1 MPDIVLVTDG
11 ETIPLAS
18 TASSFAHGFGLFETM
33 RYVDGQLFFWKDHWA
48 RFAKSAK
55 DFALALPKEDAVL
68 AALHGLVT
76 KANLTKGTLK
86 LSLLKDTEGSCLYVY
101 SRPPITSPNS
111 NTLILNT
118 TSPIYPGSL
127 LAGHKTHN
135 YMEVMHLLSLA
146 RAQAYYDCLR
156 IDTNG
161 YLAETATSNLF
172 FLKDGRLHTP
182 ALDTG
187 ILPGVIRKV
196 LLRDCDLQIE
206 EGLFTQGVI
215 RDAEAVFLTNA
226 TSGLKIIERIDGF
239 SAGQSAS
246 YLASSEVLSA
256 IQSLLL
262 RAQESRAL
270 SLI

>member
-11 ETIPLAS
+11 EPVPLAS
-18 TASSFAHGFGLFETM
+18 TASGFAHGFGLFETM
-33 RYVDGQLFFWKDHWA
+33 RYTDGLLFYWKDHWA

-55 DFALALPKEDAVL
+55 HFALALPKEDAVL

-76 KANLTKGTLK
+76 KANLTEGTLK

-118 TSPIYPGSL
+118 TNPIYPRSL

-146 RAQAYYDCLR
+146 RAQTYYDCLR
-156 IDTNG
+156 IDING
-161 YLAETATSNLF
+161 FLAETATSNLF
-172 FLKDGRLHTP
+172 FLKDDRLYTP

-187 ILPGVIRKV
+187 ILPGVIRAV

-206 EGLFTQGVI
+206 EGLFAQGAI
-215 RDAEAVFLTNA
+215 RDAEAVFVTNA

-239 SAGQSAS
+239 PLGQSTQYSVAS
-246 YLASSEVLSA
+246 EALSA

-262 RAQESRAL
+262 GAQESRAL

>member
-1 MPDIVLVTDG
+1 MPDIVLVTNE

-18 TASSFAHGFGLFETM
+18 TASGFAHGFGLFETI

-48 RFAKSAK
+48 RFAKSANY
-55 DFALALPKEDAVL
+55 FTLALPKEDDVL
-68 AALHGLVT
+68 AAIHGFVT
-76 KANLTKGTLK
+76 NAKLTEVTLK

-101 SRPPITSPNS
+101 SRPPIPTPNS
-111 NTLILNT
+111 NALIFNT
-118 TSPIYPGSL
+118 TSPINPRSL

-135 YMEVMHLLSLA
+135 YMEVIHLLNLA

-161 YLAETATSNLF
+161 FLAETATSNLF
-172 FLKDGRLHTP
+172 FLKDSRLYTP
-182 ALDTG
+182 SLDTG
-187 ILPGVIRKV
+187 ILPGVLRAALI
-196 LLRDCDLQIE
+196 RDCNLHVD
-206 EGLFTQGVI
+206 EGLFTQGAI
-215 RDAEAVFLTNA
+215 RDAEAVFVTNV
-226 TSGLKIIERIDGF
+226 TSGLKIIGRIDGF
-239 SAGQSAS
+239 SAGQSAQYS
-246 YLASSEVLSA
+246 VAGEELSA

>member
-1 MPDIVLVTDG
+1 MPDIILVTDG
-11 ETIPLAS
+11 ETVPLAS
-18 TASSFAHGFGLFETM
+18 TASGFAHGFGLFETM
-33 RYVDGQLFFWKDHWA
+33 RYTDGQLFFWKDHWA
-48 RFAKSAK
+48 RFAKSANH
-55 DFALALPKEDAVL
+55 FALALPKEDAVL
-68 AALHGLVT
+68 AALRDFVFET
-76 KANLTKGTLK
+76 KLTEGTLK

-118 TSPIYPGSL
+118 TNPIYPRSL
-127 LAGHKTHN
+127 LAGYKTHN

-156 IDTNG
+156 VDTNG
-161 YLAETATSNLF
+161 FLAETATSNLF

-182 ALDTG
+182 ALDAG
-187 ILPGVIRKV
+187 ILPGVIRAV

-206 EGLFTQGVI
+206 EGLFAQGEI
-215 RDAEAVFLTNA
+215 RDAEAVFVTNA
-226 TSGLKIIERIDGF
+226 TSGLKIIGRIDGF
-239 SAGQSAS
+239 SAGQSAQYS
-246 YLASSEVLSA
+246 VASEALSA

-262 RAQESRAL
+262 RAQESRAQ

>member
-18 TASSFAHGFGLFETM
+18 TASGFAHGFGLFETM

-55 DFALALPKEDAVL
+55 HFALALPKEDAVL
-68 AALHGLVT
+68 AALHSLVT
-76 KANLTKGTLK
+76 NAKLTEGTLK

-118 TSPIYPGSL
+118 TNPIYPRSL
-127 LAGHKTHN
+127 LVGHKTHN
-135 YMEVMHLLSLA
+135 YMEVMYLLSLA

-187 ILPGVIRKV
+187 ILPGVIRAA
-196 LLRDCDLQIE
+196 LLRDPDLQIE
-206 EGLFTQGVI
+206 EGHFVPEILC
-215 RDAEAVFLTNA
+215 DAEAVFVTNA
-226 TSGLKIIERIDGF
+226 TSGLKIIGRIDGF
-239 SAGQSAS
+239 SAGQSAQYS
-246 YLASSEVLSA
+246 VASEALSV
-256 IQSLLL
+256 IQSVLLS
-262 RAQESRAL
+262 AQESCAL

>member
-18 TASSFAHGFGLFETM
+18 TASGFAHGFGLFETM

-48 RFAKSAK
+48 RFARSAK
-55 DFALALPKEDAVL
+55 HFALALPKEDAVL
-68 AALHGLVT
+68 AALHSLVT
-76 KANLTKGTLK
+76 KAKLTEGTLK

-101 SRPPITSPNS
+101 SRPPITLPNS
-111 NTLILNT
+111 NTLIFNT
-118 TSPIYPGSL
+118 TSPIYPSSL

-135 YMEVMHLLSLA
+135 YMEVMHLLNLA

-161 YLAETATSNLF
+161 FLAETATSNLF
-172 FLKDGRLHTP
+172 FLKDGRLYTP

-187 ILPGVIRKV
+187 ILPGIIRAA
-196 LLRDCDLQIE
+196 LLRDCDLHVE
-206 EGLFTQGVI
+206 EGLFTQAAI
-215 RDAEAVFLTNA
+215 RDAETVFVTNA
-226 TSGLKIIERIDGF
+226 TSGLKIIGRIDGF
-239 SAGQSAS
+239 SAGQSAQYS
-246 YLASSEVLSA
+246 VASEVLSA
-256 IQSLLL
+256 IQSMLL